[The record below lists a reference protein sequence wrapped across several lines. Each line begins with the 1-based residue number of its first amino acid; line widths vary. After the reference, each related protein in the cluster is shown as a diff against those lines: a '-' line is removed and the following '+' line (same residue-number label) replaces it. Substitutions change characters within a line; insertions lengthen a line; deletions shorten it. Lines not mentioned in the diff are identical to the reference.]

1 MNNRRKFS
9 CFLLFFLYL
18 IKLLLLYILVFLYEI
33 NFFIN
38 IYNNLPLRRN
48 RGLGIGDW
56 GLGNGGWAQESMPKR

>member
-1 MNNRRKFS
+1 MNDNSNFS

-38 IYNNLPLRRN
+38 IYNNLPLRKN
-48 RGLGIGDW
+48 
-56 GLGNGGWAQESMPKR
+56 N